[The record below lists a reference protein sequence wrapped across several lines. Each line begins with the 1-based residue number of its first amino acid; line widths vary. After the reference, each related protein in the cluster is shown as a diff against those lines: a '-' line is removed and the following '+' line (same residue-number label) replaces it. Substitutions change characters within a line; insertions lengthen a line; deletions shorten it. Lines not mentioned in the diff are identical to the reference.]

1 MTVGADGLE
10 GLRQEVREFLAAA
23 GVKARCDSWMRGY
36 DPEFSRRLGERGW
49 IGMTWPRRYGGGGR
63 SNVERFVVTEELL
76 RAGAPVTAHWTA
88 DRQIGPS
95 ILRNGSEELRAE
107 FLPAICRGEL
117 VFGLGMSETE
127 AGSDLAAVRTRAVRV
142 DGGWSITGTKIWTTS
157 AHHATHLYVLART
170 GEPAG
175 AGADRHAGLTEF
187 IVDRDSPGIT
197 VRPILDLV
205 GEHHFNEVVF
215 EEVFVPDSRVLGTVG
230 AGWKQVTEQLAFE
243 RGGAERFLS
252 TYPLFAA
259 VVRAARRVPDRSVTE
274 RVGALAA
281 RLAALRELGLQVA
294 RAIDAGEAPV
304 RLAAASKLLGTAFE
318 KAVVETA
325 RYVFDVCGGDPEG
338 RRLLAEGL
346 AAVPGA
352 SIRGGSSEVLQTII
366 SRAEVPR

>member
-1 MTVGADGLE
+1 MTGGADRLDA
-10 GLRQEVREFLAAA
+10 LRREVREFIAAA
-23 GVKARCDSWMRGY
+23 GVPARCDSWMRTY
-36 DPEFSRRLGERGW
+36 DPKFSRQLGERGW
-49 IGMTWPRRYGGGGR
+49 IGMTWPREYGGGER

-76 RAGAPVTAHWTA
+76 RAGAPVMGHWTA

-95 ILRNGSEELRAE
+95 ILRNGTAQLRAE

-127 AGSDLAAVRTRAVRV
+127 AGSDLAAVRTRAVPV
-142 DGGWSITGTKIWTTS
+142 DGGWSITGAKIWTTS
-157 AHHATHLYVLART
+157 AHNATHLYVLART
-170 GEPAG
+170 GEPASTG
-175 AGADRHAGLTEF
+175 SARHAGLTEF
-187 IVDRDSPGIT
+187 LIDRDTPGIT
-197 VRPILDLV
+197 IRPILDLV

-215 EEVFVPDSRVLGTVG
+215 DAAFAPDTRVLGTVG

-259 VVRAARRVPDRSVTE
+259 VVRAARRAPDRSVTE

-281 RLAALRELGLQVA
+281 RLAGLRELGVQLA
-294 RAIDAGEAPV
+294 LAIDGGEAPV
-304 RLAAASKLLGTAFE
+304 RLAAESKLLGTAFE

-325 RYVFDVCGGDPEG
+325 RYVFDIRGADADD

-346 AAVPGA
+346 AAVPGTT
-352 SIRGGSSEVLQTII
+352 IRGGSSEVLQTVI
-366 SRAEVPR
+366 SRAEVPK